1 MRKALQASLSV
12 SLKVIP
18 DRVMLTMGLEVL
30 QTSWNFTKAL

>member
-18 DRVMLTMGLEVL
+18 DRVTTTMGFEG
-30 QTSWNFTKAL
+30 FTDFVELH